1 MTTPNVT
8 WNGTQQESFDLVS
21 AVAHN
26 CACEFGLMGV
36 RVTTCTAHQMLVED
50 QRALN
55 GLIFARR
62 IATRLRS
69 EEWDGASTAPVI
81 SMRDFRAA
89 LETAA

>member
-1 MTTPNVT
+1 MTPNVT

-36 RVTTCTAHQMLVED
+36 RVATCTAHQMLVED

-62 IATRLRS
+62 IAKRLQS
-69 EEWDGASTAPVI
+69 EEWEQVGDASTI

-89 LETAA
+89 VSSAA